1 MIMMVKSNDKLHQL
15 PASSSFTNPY
25 TLTSVNGVDFG
36 LITSASTS
44 THTGNKPI
52 CQINTYVMIEY
63 SVLSI
68 IIIEHVANIFIIY

>member
-1 MIMMVKSNDKLHQL
+1 MIIKSSDQVQQL

-25 TLTSVNGVDFG
+25 TLTSVKGVDFG

-52 CQINTYVMIEY
+52 SQRNIYIMLCYLMIDNSVIINNYHRTCW
-63 SVLSI
+63 
-68 IIIEHVANIFIIY
+68 

>member
-1 MIMMVKSNDKLHQL
+1 MTMKTNSDDQLKQL

-25 TLTSVNGVDFG
+25 TLTSVNGVDLE

-52 CQINTYVMIEY
+52 HINI
-63 SVLSI
+63 
-68 IIIEHVANIFIIY
+68 NIYCYD

>member
-1 MIMMVKSNDKLHQL
+1 MVKSNDQLHQL

-52 CQINTYVMIEY
+52 CQIKKYDMIEY
-63 SVLSI
+63 SI
-68 IIIEHVANIFIIY
+68 NIEDYYEHVVNIFIIY